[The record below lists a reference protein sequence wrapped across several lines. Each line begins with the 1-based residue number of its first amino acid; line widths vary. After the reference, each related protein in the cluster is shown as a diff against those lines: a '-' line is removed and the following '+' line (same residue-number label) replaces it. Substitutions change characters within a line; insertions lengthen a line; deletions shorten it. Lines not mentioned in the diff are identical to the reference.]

1 MATTKAR
8 REAATLVVAVFLL
21 GILLG
26 GVGNHL
32 WGARVWGMHREARAT
47 APAGHFTQELSRELQ
62 LTPEQQKQIQKIV
75 EDTQVQWRDL
85 YAPLDT
91 QREQIR
97 EESHDQMRAVLTPEQ
112 KPKFDAFLHRLEE
125 QRKSEAAKQAIPTQ
139 AR

>member
-8 REAATLVVAVFLL
+8 REAATLVGAVFLL

-32 WGARVWGMHREARAT
+32 WGDRVWGMHRD
-47 APAGHFTQELSRELQ
+47 APVVVAPGHFTEELSRELQ
-62 LTPEQQKQIQKIV
+62 LTPEQQAQIQAIV
-75 EDTQVQWRDL
+75 RDTQARWRNL
-85 YAPLDT
+85 YAPLDG

-97 EESHDQMRAVLTPEQ
+97 EESHDRMREILTPGQ
-112 KPKFDAFLHRLEE
+112 KPKFDAFLQRLEE
-125 QRKSEAAKQAIPTQ
+125 QRKKDAARQAIPTQ